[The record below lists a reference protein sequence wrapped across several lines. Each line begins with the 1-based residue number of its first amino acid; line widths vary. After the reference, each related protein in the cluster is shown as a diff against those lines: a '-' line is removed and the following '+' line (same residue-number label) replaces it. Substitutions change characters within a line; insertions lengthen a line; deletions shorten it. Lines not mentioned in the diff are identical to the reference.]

1 MMPNI
6 DPKMMK
12 SMMDRMGIKSS
23 EISANR
29 VIIEC
34 NDRDIII
41 ENPEVMRID
50 MKGAISFQISGNE
63 SEKDKSVKLDFNED
77 DIKLIMEK
85 TGINDKEKII
95 EEVLKKRMVKK
106 NTILVGLSNKKL
118 FKKVG
123 KNAYALV

>member
-1 MMPNI
+1 MPNI

-95 EEVLKKRMVKK
+95 EEL
-106 NTILVGLSNKKL
+106 NKTNGD
-118 FKKVG
+118 V
-123 KNAYALV
+123 ALAIINLTE

>member
-95 EEVLKKRMVKK
+95 EEL
-106 NTILVGLSNKKL
+106 NKTNGD
-118 FKKVG
+118 V
-123 KNAYALV
+123 ALAIINLTE

>member
-23 EISANR
+23 DISANR

-63 SEKDKSVKLDFNED
+63 FEKNKSVKLDFDED

-95 EEVLKKRMVKK
+95 EELQKTNGDV
-106 NTILVGLSNKKL
+106 
-118 FKKVG
+118 
-123 KNAYALV
+123 ALAIINLTE